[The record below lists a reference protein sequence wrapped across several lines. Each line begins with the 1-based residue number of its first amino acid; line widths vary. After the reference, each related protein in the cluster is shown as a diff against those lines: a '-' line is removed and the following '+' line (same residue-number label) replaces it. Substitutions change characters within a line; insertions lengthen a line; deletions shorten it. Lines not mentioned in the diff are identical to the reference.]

1 MIKGTIHEED
11 IVIANT
17 YVPIIEAPQYI
28 RQALTYIKGEIDS
41 NTIIIVV
48 YFNTP
53 FIQWTDHQHRKLIK
67 KHVLSDTLDEMDLID
82 ILRTFHPNEE

>member
-48 YFNTP
+48 FNGSSRNNTSGEKS
-53 FIQWTDHQHRKLIK
+53 FKTSLIG
-67 KHVLSDTLDEMDLID
+67 SA
-82 ILRTFHPNEE
+82 LRDSAV